1 MPMKSLN
8 FIKIDQSFEQ
18 SRVKLWNVIKDD
30 IEPILDSFYETI
42 SKNKVY
48 SKLIDGQEERLKKAQ
63 KSHWQKVFEEGFTP
77 DFFERTA
84 RIGRAHVKIGLPPAP
99 YIESYSIIKNKL
111 ISIIVKKNAKRFQD
125 KTDELI
131 NFLQTLDTIITVD
144 MAISVNCYDEHL
156 IETEKNF
163 KQNVV
168 QTFTNRISSSVESVA
183 SASEEFNSSLISILS
198 LTESS
203 NNLLQ
208 QTNTRT
214 REAAETIEN
223 LNSHIDQIHDFIT
236 IIENLASQTNLL
248 ALNASIEAARAGE
261 AGRGFAVVADEVKKL
276 STNTEN
282 AANSISAKI
291 NEILS
296 STSSAVQKVLSS
308 NENTNNLTESFEQ
321 MSNALNQQQDAF
333 QEINISINSISDNVQ
348 EFSDEILNK

>member
-1 MPMKSLN
+1 
-8 FIKIDQSFEQ
+8 
-18 SRVKLWNVIKDD
+18 
-30 IEPILDSFYETI
+30 
-42 SKNKVY
+42 
-48 SKLIDGQEERLKKAQ
+48 
-63 KSHWQKVFEEGFTP
+63 
-77 DFFERTA
+77 
-84 RIGRAHVKIGLPPAP
+84 
-99 YIESYSIIKNKL
+99 
-111 ISIIVKKNAKRFQD
+111 VKKNAKRFQD